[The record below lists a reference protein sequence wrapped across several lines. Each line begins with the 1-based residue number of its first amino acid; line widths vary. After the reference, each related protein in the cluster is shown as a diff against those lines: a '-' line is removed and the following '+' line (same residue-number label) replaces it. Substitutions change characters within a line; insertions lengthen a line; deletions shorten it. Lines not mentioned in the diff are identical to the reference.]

1 MHLFTWGTA
10 LCGSLWSACETPA
23 EDDVGLLEQRQDFVR
38 HPAHDHAFASALW
51 TGPAWRAAV
60 TDPADEN
67 VHE

>member
-10 LCGSLWSACETPA
+10 SCGSLWSACETPA
-23 EDDVGLLEQRQDFVR
+23 EDDVGLLEQRQDFFR

-51 TGPAWRAAV
+51 TGPARRAAV

>member
-1 MHLFTWGTA
+1 
-10 LCGSLWSACETPA
+10 
-23 EDDVGLLEQRQDFVR
+23 LLEQRQDFFR

-51 TGPAWRAAV
+51 TGPARRAAV